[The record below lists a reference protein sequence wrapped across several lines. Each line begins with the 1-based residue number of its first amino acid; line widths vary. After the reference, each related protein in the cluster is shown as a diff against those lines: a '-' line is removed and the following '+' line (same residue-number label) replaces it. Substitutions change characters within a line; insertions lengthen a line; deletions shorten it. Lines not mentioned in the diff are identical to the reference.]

1 MARLPRKFLKVF
13 ARDANNNGVF
23 GSAADNTKILS
34 NDVET
39 IQSKP
44 AWLTGWLDAV
54 IGTRKFPTLEEFQS
68 CNYVNTSQISYL
80 FQEGISEWNAETE
93 YYQKSIVKKTG
104 TYEIYGS
111 ITDANVGNDLSDDTN
126 WQFLMDLSLDKNIPY
141 GVTTGSGNT
150 YSVTTNPIFDS
161 LVDGEIFVIKA
172 NFTNNGSATL
182 NPNSI
187 GDLDIY
193 SNGSPLSGG
202 EIVSGGFYIL
212 SQDFTDNRVHLL
224 GAKEVQATETIKGI
238 AEIATTSEM
247 IAQLDNTRIAT
258 PLGINRLFGEIGRQS
273 LAVNG
278 YQIFPNGLILQWGTE
293 SSIGPTQNRNV
304 IFPIEY
310 PNMCFGALISK
321 DFAIQEQ
328 RDDTASAFTKTGFI
342 INNGSPANTA
352 NFFWASI
359 GF

>member
-44 AWLTGWLDAV
+44 AWLTGWIDAV

-68 CNYVNTSQISYL
+68 CNYVNTSQIAYL
-80 FQEGISEWNAETE
+80 LQEGIPEWNVDTY

-111 ITDANVGNDLSDDTN
+111 LTDENLGNDLSDDTN

-141 GVTTGSGNT
+141 GVTTGSANA
-150 YSVTTNPIFDS
+150 YSVTTTPIFDS
-161 LVDGEIFVIKA
+161 LVDGEIFVIQA
-172 NFTNNGSATL
+172 NFTNNGAATL

-187 GDLDIY
+187 GNLDIY
-193 SNGSPLSGG
+193 SSGSPLTGG

-212 SQDFTDNRVHLL
+212 SQDFTNNRVHLL
-224 GAKEVQATETIKGI
+224 GSKEVQATESIKGI
-238 AEIATTSEM
+238 AEIATTAEM
-247 IAQLDNTRIAT
+247 IAQSDNTRIAT
-258 PLGINRLFGEIGRQS
+258 PLGINRLFGETGRQS
-273 LAVNG
+273 LAVDG
-278 YQIFPNGLILQWGTE
+278 YQIFPNGLIIQWGQTIVTGGTGVWNYPIPFPNAALAVFASQHDQDVVYNVALTAT
-293 SSIGPTQNRNV
+293 SSKTQ
-304 IFPIEY
+304 
-310 PNMCFGALISK
+310 
-321 DFAIQEQ
+321 AIA
-328 RDDTASAFTKTGFI
+328 RSTHPGTDAFYCL
-342 INNGSPANTA
+342 A
-352 NFFWASI
+352 I